1 MKQVSASIERLAAER
16 ERLVVGVSGFGG
28 AGKSTL
34 ARELVT
40 VAPHRVRVRGDDF
53 LDPVRSHRRSADWD
67 GVERARLS
75 REILIPFRAG
85 APVRFRRFDWTAGRL
100 GPAES
105 LPAARALIVDAV
117 GLFHPECLDLLDL
130 TVWVDVDL
138 ERATAQGKARD
149 RALGRRHDDLWDQ
162 VWAPNDR
169 DFARIHDPRAVADI
183 LYAPAEADSP
193 DVQPT
198 TTGITG
204 DETSRTACGRLE

>member
-1 MKQVSASIERLAAER
+1 MKQVSGCIERLAAEH

-28 AGKSTL
+28 SGKSTL

-67 GVERARLS
+67 GVERARLG

-85 APVRFRRFDWTAGRL
+85 APARFRRFDWTAGRL

-105 LPAARALIVDAV
+105 LPAASVLIVDAV

-149 RALGRRHDDLWDQ
+149 LALGRRHDDLWDQ
-162 VWAPNDR
+162 VWVPNDR
-169 DFARIHDPRAVADI
+169 DFARIHDPRAMADI
-183 LYAPAEADSP
+183 LYAPADGDPP
-193 DVQPT
+193 DA
-198 TTGITG
+198 
-204 DETSRTACGRLE
+204 R